1 MLYQLSYTPVPGN
14 APLVVWRGKRNQE
27 NADFVPTRRP
37 SVARNRTCCKAACMT
52 PPDVPEGFARHFRQ
66 SPLTDPWEPLYSKRT
81 DAAVVIGL
89 RAGAAHT
96 NSRRFVHG
104 GLIVALADNAMGL
117 SCALA
122 LEGQADVR
130 AGLVTVNLAIDYLGV
145 ARAGQWLQIEPEVV
159 KLGSS
164 LCFVQAL
171 VTADG
176 EPCARANATFK
187 VLRGP

>member
-1 MLYQLSYTPVPGN
+1 MSQL
-14 APLVVWRGKRNQE
+14 
-27 NADFVPTRRP
+27 
-37 SVARNRTCCKAACMT
+37 
-52 PPDVPEGFARHFRQ
+52 DVPDGFARHFRQ
-66 SPLTDPWEPLYSKRT
+66 SPLTDPWEPLYSRRT

-96 NSRRFVHG
+96 NSRGFVHG
-104 GLIVALADNAMGL
+104 GLSVALADNAMGL
-117 SCALA
+117 SCAQA
-122 LEGQADVR
+122 MEGHAEVR

-145 ARAGQWLQIEPEVV
+145 ARTGQWLQIEPEVV

-187 VLRGP
+187 VLGGNVLRGP